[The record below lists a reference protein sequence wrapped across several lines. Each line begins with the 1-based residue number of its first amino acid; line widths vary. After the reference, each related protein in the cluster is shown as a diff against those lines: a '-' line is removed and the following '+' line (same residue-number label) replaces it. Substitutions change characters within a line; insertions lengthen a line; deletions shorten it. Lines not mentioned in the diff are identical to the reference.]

1 MSDSLFPHASPGG
14 QRGATRAGALALAA
28 AALAGTAL
36 AAHSVSSVGR
46 PVLQAPHCP
55 PTSPKPGDW
64 MPDDPDG
71 CWERQGDR
79 QAFRTTWG
87 NHYYYH
93 WEPPM
98 TSRYHGS
105 GGVGG

>member
-36 AAHSVSSVGR
+36 ATHSVSSVGR
-46 PVLQAPHCP
+46 PVVQAPNCA
-55 PTSPKPGDW
+55 PTSPKSGSW
-64 MPDDPDG
+64 APDDPDG

-79 QAFRTTWG
+79 QYFRTTWG